1 MGTKVTSKGFPANVS
16 PPEIVIAAG
25 NPATFSNIEKGR
37 SASGRRLK
45 CRRPQMNERPR
56 IDFSKSG
63 EIGNRS
69 FLDATAIESFTP
81 YMLSVLRI
89 VAALL
94 FLEHGLEKLIG
105 FPAPGPAM
113 TPLVWVQGG
122 IETIGGLLLLFG
134 AFTRPVAFILS
145 GNMAVAYFM
154 AHFPK
159 SFFPAVNGGDAAV
172 LYCFVFLFIFFL
184 GGGPWSL
191 DEILFKRASHREDE
205 PSLGPPKG
213 S

>member
-1 MGTKVTSKGFPANVS
+1 
-16 PPEIVIAAG
+16 
-25 NPATFSNIEKGR
+25 
-37 SASGRRLK
+37 
-45 CRRPQMNERPR
+45 MNERPR
-56 IDFSKSG
+56 MDFSKSA
-63 EIGNRS
+63 EIRDGS
-69 FLDATAIESFTP
+69 FLDPAAIENFAP

-105 FPAPGPAM
+105 FPVPGPAM

-172 LYCFVFLFIFFL
+172 LYCFAFLFIFFA

-191 DEILFKRASHREDE
+191 DEFLFKRRSHPKFE
-205 PSLGPPKG
+205 PSYGLRERPAAQREMDRV
-213 S
+213 

>member
-1 MGTKVTSKGFPANVS
+1 MN
-16 PPEIVIAAG
+16 EIPG
-25 NPATFSNIEKGR
+25 MDFSR
-37 SASGRRLK
+37 SA
-45 CRRPQMNERPR
+45 
-56 IDFSKSG
+56 
-63 EIGNRS
+63 EIRDRS
-69 FLDATAIESFTP
+69 VLGPIENFVP

-105 FPAPGPAM
+105 FPVPGPAM

-172 LYCFVFLFIFFL
+172 LYCFVFLFIFFA
-184 GGGPWSL
+184 GGGPWSF
-191 DEILFKRASHREDE
+191 DEFLFKRRSHPKFE
-205 PSLGPPKG
+205 PSHGPRERPTARREMDRV
-213 S
+213 

>member
-1 MGTKVTSKGFPANVS
+1 
-16 PPEIVIAAG
+16 
-25 NPATFSNIEKGR
+25 
-37 SASGRRLK
+37 
-45 CRRPQMNERPR
+45 MNERPR

-113 TPLVWVQGG
+113 TPLEWVQGG

-172 LYCFVFLFIFFL
+172 LYCFVFLFVFFA

-191 DEILFKRASHREDE
+191 DEILSKRGSHREDE
-205 PSLGPPKG
+205 PSLGPPKR
-213 S
+213 SKVQREMDRV